1 MGKKKKHD
9 LAARRRAFRIWQK
22 LGYLPWRK
30 AAKTRSKGSGG
41 FYKGAFDSIPFMNED
56 GKRTFSHLL
65 LRPGYMIRD
74 YIGGKHDNYLA
85 PLASLIIFYA
95 FFALVSA
102 IMQPIQ
108 QEKSEPAI
116 LKMSYDTDE
125 ELGSGIIRNTIDIV
139 KRGYLFLFLDQYPD
153 EVDTRA
159 EAAVAALEGKLRS
172 QGIPLF
178 LGKFIFLWLAMALAL
193 RKYKIGMSAAA
204 AGSAYILCQFSFF
217 MLFALLLSLG
227 ENTTIGVGLMAI
239 LMTIDYYQ
247 WLGVSGGKAFR
258 LTFKTGV
265 FYLGLFILFLLLISA
280 VIVLIAWIKA

>member
-22 LGYLPWRK
+22 LGYFPWRK
-30 AAKTRSKGSGG
+30 AGKARSKDAGG

-102 IMQPIQ
+102 IMQPVQ

-116 LKMSYDTDE
+116 LKMSYDTDD
-125 ELGSGIIRNTIDIV
+125 ELGSGILRNTIDIV

-178 LGKFIFLWLAMALAL
+178 LGKFIFLWLAMSLAL
-193 RKYKIGMSAAA
+193 RKYRIGMSAAA

-247 WLGVSGGKAFR
+247 WLAVSGGKAFR
-258 LTFKTGV
+258 LTVKTGL

-280 VIVLIAWIKA
+280 VILLIAWIKA

>member
-22 LGYLPWRK
+22 LGYFPWRK
-30 AAKTRSKGSGG
+30 AGKARSKDSGG

-102 IMQPIQ
+102 IMQPVQ

-116 LKMSYDTDE
+116 LKMSYDTDD
-125 ELGSGIIRNTIDIV
+125 ELGSGILRNTIDIV

-178 LGKFIFLWLAMALAL
+178 LGKFIFLWLAMSLAL
-193 RKYKIGMSAAA
+193 RKYRIGMSAAA

-239 LMTIDYYQ
+239 LMTIDYCQ
-247 WLGVSGGKAFR
+247 WLGISGGKAFR
-258 LTFKTGV
+258 LTVKTGL

-280 VIVLIAWIKA
+280 VILLIAWIKA